1 MFFTISEMEK
11 ELEKY
16 KERNRLLASIEEYN
30 STYDMC
36 NGEEVDIV
44 RPKYDYEKTQKE
56 LKENIEVIMC
66 IKYAIDNA
74 LSTFTVPEYNMTLDE
89 LKMYIEYLDKRISRL
104 YSLKMCS
111 FFNRS
116 MCDGII
122 EYEDGLRELNENEKY
137 EYRNFDIEEVEKDYD
152 DATLE
157 LRRAKDTLYK
167 YLATEEFETDCLE
180 VVYED
185 SDDTE

>member
-1 MFFTISEMEK
+1 MEK

-36 NGEEVDIV
+36 NGEDVDIV

-104 YSLKMCS
+104 YSLKMRS

-116 MCDGII
+116 MGDGII
-122 EYEDGLRELNENEKY
+122 EY

>member
-1 MFFTISEMEK
+1 MICVMEKMFF
-11 ELEKY
+11 
-16 KERNRLLASIEEYN
+16 
-30 STYDMC
+30 
-36 NGEEVDIV
+36 IV

-66 IKYAIDNA
+66 IKNVIDNA

-89 LKMYIEYLDKRISRL
+89 LKMYIEYLDKRIGRL
-104 YSLKMCS
+104 YSRKMRS

-116 MCDGII
+116 MCEGII
-122 EYEDGLRELNENEKY
+122 EY

-157 LRRAKDTLYK
+157 LRKAKDTLYK
-167 YLATEEFETDCLE
+167 YLATEEFETDCME
-180 VVYED
+180 IVYED
-185 SDDTE
+185 SDTEWDCLGSL

>member
-36 NGEEVDIV
+36 NGEDVDIV

-104 YSLKMCS
+104 YSLKMRS

-122 EYEDGLRELNENEKY
+122 EY

-152 DATLE
+152 DATME

>member
-1 MFFTISEMEK
+1 MVFTISEMEK
-11 ELEKY
+11 ELEQY
-16 KERNRLLASIEEYN
+16 KEKNKLLASIEEYN

-36 NGEEVDIV
+36 NGEDVDIV

-56 LKENIEVIMC
+56 LKENIEVIMY

-104 YSLKMCS
+104 YSLKMRS

-116 MCDGII
+116 MRDGII
-122 EYEDGLRELNENEKY
+122 EY

>member
-36 NGEEVDIV
+36 NGEDVDIV

-111 FFNRS
+111 FFNRY
-116 MCDGII
+116 MYDGII
-122 EYEDGLRELNENEKY
+122 EY

>member
-36 NGEEVDIV
+36 NGEDVDIV

-89 LKMYIEYLDKRISRL
+89 LKMYIEYLDKRIDFVS
-104 YSLKMCS
+104 C
-111 FFNRS
+111 F
-116 MCDGII
+116 
-122 EYEDGLRELNENEKY
+122 
-137 EYRNFDIEEVEKDYD
+137 
-152 DATLE
+152 
-157 LRRAKDTLYK
+157 
-167 YLATEEFETDCLE
+167 
-180 VVYED
+180 
-185 SDDTE
+185 

>member
-36 NGEEVDIV
+36 NGEDVDIV

-104 YSLKMCS
+104 YSLKMRS
-111 FFNRS
+111 FFNRY
-116 MCDGII
+116 MYDGII
-122 EYEDGLRELNENEKY
+122 EY

>member
-36 NGEEVDIV
+36 NGEDVDIV

-89 LKMYIEYLDKRISRL
+89 LKMYIEYLDKRVNRL
-104 YSLKMCS
+104 YSLKRCS
-111 FFNRS
+111 FFNRY
-116 MCDGII
+116 MDEGII
-122 EYEDGLRELNENEKY
+122 EY

>member
-16 KERNRLLASIEEYN
+16 KERNRVLASIEEYN

-36 NGEEVDIV
+36 NGEDVDIV

-104 YSLKMCS
+104 YSLKMRS

-116 MCDGII
+116 MYDGII
-122 EYEDGLRELNENEKY
+122 EY

>member
-1 MFFTISEMEK
+1 MEK

-36 NGEEVDIV
+36 NGEDVDIV

-116 MCDGII
+116 MCDVII
-122 EYEDGLRELNENEKY
+122 EY

-157 LRRAKDTLYK
+157 LRKAKDTLYK